1 MCYFKKETLEKFL
14 AKKNNG
20 LFKSASQALKMLGCS
35 HSDYLTGHTDV
46 PKSDKRNIWSVEMPE
61 FVSYRKAKPI
71 MKDTASEMDEA
82 YHDKFRKPENKKS
95 T

>member
-20 LFKSASQALKMLGCS
+20 LFKSASQALKMLGCV
-35 HSDYLTGHTDV
+35 HSDYLTGHPDV
-46 PKSDKRNIWSVEMPE
+46 PKSDKRNIWSVQMPE
-61 FVSYRKAKPI
+61 FVSYRKPKPKI
-71 MKDTASEMDEA
+71 KDTISEMDEA
-82 YHDKFRKPENKKS
+82 YHDKFRKPENQKS